1 MRDEGEDFGDEAL
14 LYAGVLCWVLVMGFL
29 GESCRLW
36 VGYELGVEFGE
47 TGLA

>member
-1 MRDEGEDFGDEAL
+1 MGDEGEDFGDEAL
-14 LYAGVLCWVLVMGFL
+14 LYAGVLYVVLVIGFL
-29 GESCRLW
+29 GACSRLW